1 VVSTASGAAAGTR
14 RALFGASAGTRRA
27 LLGASGAAA
36 AAVLAGCGS
45 SSQQFKVHEIPLA
58 VRAADIEI
66 LNRLLEIEFRAITA
80 YTAGIPL
87 VRGPIQD
94 AAKLFLTQEISHA
107 GELSG
112 LIRKAGTKANKQKA
126 DYDIG
131 LRPRTP
137 ADVLA
142 LWHAWERAQIAA
154 YLQELPNLEPGPVRA
169 AIASIL
175 ANDAQH
181 VAVLRSAQGLDPLA
195 VAFVSGSD

>member
-1 VVSTASGAAAGTR
+1 MVSSSRAAA
-14 RALFGASAGTRRA
+14 STRRA
-27 LLGASGAAA
+27 LLSASGAAA

-45 SSQQFKVHEIPLA
+45 SSHQFKVREIPLA
-58 VRAADIEI
+58 ARGSDIEI
-66 LNRLLEIEFRAITA
+66 LNRLLEIEYRAITA

-87 VRGPIQD
+87 VSGDIQD

-112 LIRKAGTKANKQKA
+112 LIRKAGTKATKQKA

-131 LRPRTP
+131 PRPRTP

-142 LWHAWERAQIAA
+142 LWHEWERVQISA
-154 YLQELPNLEPGPVRA
+154 YLNELPNLAPGPVRA
-169 AIASIL
+169 AVASIV

-181 VAVLRSAQGLDPLA
+181 VAVLRSALGLDPLA
-195 VAFVSGSD
+195 VAFVSGND